1 MNSFEQMPNVVADIN
16 SRLVRIEE
24 MLSSQYNQRKEPS
37 DVLNIT
43 EASELLNLTV
53 PTIYSKVS
61 RRELPYSKGKFG
73 GKKLYFSRKELTE
86 FINEGRVKTTAEIQ
100 QDAILAMANVMKKGG
115 C

>member
-1 MNSFEQMPNVVADIN
+1 MSTFEQMPDAIAEI
-16 SRLVRIEE
+16 SYRLVRIEE
-24 MLSSQYNQRKEPS
+24 MLTSDYYQRKEPS

-61 RRELPYSKGKFG
+61 KKELPYAKR
-73 GKKLYFSRKELTE
+73 GKKLYFSRRELTE

>member
-1 MNSFEQMPNVVADIN
+1 MNSFEEMPKDIAEISN
-16 SRLVRIEE
+16 RLVRIEE
-24 MLSSQYNQRKEPS
+24 MLSVGYTQPKPQS
-37 DVLNIT
+37 DILNIT

-61 RRELPYSKGKFG
+61 RKELPYSKF

-100 QDAILAMANVMKKGG
+100 QDAILAMANIMKKGG